1 VFIIIRLKQKVRE
14 GIAGYVFAAPII
26 LSVLLFTIYPV
37 FSAIYYSFTDY
48 QPTQSQKFNSMINL
62 EEALMINLNVF
73 PEEEEVNLKQ
83 LKENFS
89 VEEFLMYDIGI
100 NLDDEQIST
109 IVENLDKDRL
119 LEDFVNGKLKA
130 EISAVDFFK
139 KYMISESENFT
150 RYIPNFLGFDNFIE
164 MFQDKYFWISLKN
177 SFIFALIV
185 VPSQTILAILL
196 AVAANSKIRGRK
208 FFKLVF
214 FIPSITSAA
223 AISMIFMLIY
233 SKPGVLNRLL
243 GTSVDWLNDPNTALI
258 AVMIMNIWTTAGY
271 FMVTFLAGL
280 QNIPKS
286 LYEAS
291 DIDGASFGQKLFKI
305 TIPLLKPQI
314 LFVSI
319 MGVIGCM
326 QVFDQIYF
334 LIKNM
339 RNITI
344 SFYIYKNAFEYQR
357 MGYASSIAM
366 ILFLIILL
374 LTGIQNKFFKSESY
388 Y

>member
-1 VFIIIRLKQKVRE
+1 MSIIIKLNQKSKE
-14 GIAGYVFAAPII
+14 GIAGYIFAAPII
-26 LSVLLFTIYPV
+26 ISVLLFTIYPV
-37 FSAIYYSFTDY
+37 VSAVYYSFTDY
-48 QPTQSQKFNSMINL
+48 QPTQAQKFKSMINL
-62 EEALMINLNVF
+62 EESLMMNLSVF
-73 PEEEEVNLKQ
+73 PDEEEVDLVQ
-83 LKENFS
+83 LKNIFNT
-89 VEEFLMYDIGI
+89 EEFLMYDIGI
-100 NLDDEQIST
+100 NLDEEQINT
-109 IVENLDKDRL
+109 IVANLDKNRL
-119 LEDFVNGKLKA
+119 LEDFVEGRLGG

-139 KYMISESENFT
+139 KYMNKESEKFT
-150 RYIPNFLGFDNFIE
+150 RYIPNFLGLDNFIE

-177 SFIFALIV
+177 SFVFALIV
-185 VPSQTILAILL
+185 VPSQTIIAILL
-196 AVAANSKIRGRK
+196 AVAANSGIRGRK
-208 FFKLVF
+208 FFKLIF

-243 GTSVDWLNDPNTALI
+243 GTSVDWLNDPGTALL

-291 DIDGASFGQKLFKI
+291 DIDGASFTQKLFRI
-305 TIPLLKPQI
+305 TVPLLKPQI

-366 ILFLIILL
+366 VLFLIILM